1 MRPPAR
7 LAAFGGAL
15 AVVVGCGAG
24 LGAAIGPLDVG
35 ADAEGAHDAA
45 HEAAPAETTPADG
58 GTHEGTAHQA
68 GAATATDRPG
78 GLAVAEGGY
87 RLDVP
92 VTTFAGG
99 TPLTFDL
106 RVLDAAGD
114 PVTRFAV
121 EHEKRL
127 HLVVVGR
134 DLVDYAHVHP
144 TLAPDGTWTAAVPA
158 LPAGSYRAFADFRPA
173 GGDALTLGVDLT
185 VTGEA
190 APDALPEPSHHS
202 DVDGYRV
209 DLAGDVRA
217 GTSELAFTVR
227 RGADMVRTDPYLGAA
242 GHLVAIREGD
252 MAYLHVHPIEGDGHS
267 VRFTAE
273 LPSPG
278 RYRLFLDFA
287 HDGAVHTAAFTVE
300 VPMAGA
306 PPAAADDHGGH

>member
-24 LGAAIGPLDVG
+24 LGAIAGPIDVG
-35 ADAEGAHDAA
+35 ADRERAHDTA
-45 HEAAPAETTPADG
+45 HEGAPAETPPADA
-58 GTHEGTAHQA
+58 GTHEGTGHEAEAAPA
-68 GAATATDRPG
+68 GDRPG
-78 GLAVAEGGY
+78 GLAVAEDGY

-92 VTTFAGG
+92 VTTFRGG
-99 TPLTFDL
+99 APLTFDL

-121 EHEKRL
+121 EHEKRM

-134 DLVDYAHVHP
+134 NLVDYAHVHP

-158 LPAGSYRAFADFRPA
+158 LPAGSYRAFADFRPS

-185 VTGEA
+185 VTGDA
-190 APDALPEPSHHS
+190 APGELPAPSHHA

-227 RGADMVRTDPYLGAA
+227 RGGDAVRTEPYLGAA
-242 GHLVAIREGD
+242 GHLVAIRGGD
-252 MAYLHVHPIEGDGHS
+252 MAYLHVHPIEADGTT
-267 VRFTAE
+267 VRFAAE

-300 VPMAGA
+300 VPEPGA
-306 PPAAADDHGGH
+306 APAPADDHGGH